1 MSLGNTAAGTCLGG
15 SGPGRPPVDRQRL
28 QLLAAS
34 VCGVMA
40 LQFLWLLQPRSWS
53 WLVAPVFC
61 LLSSCP
67 GAAVT
72 RVCALAPRRAHR
84 RMALHLGLAPPLAS
98 VGTTHSSTR
107 SGRLRPLCSRSL
119 AREPPA
125 ATGTQRVSLPSQLWA
140 PGGRGSVPFLCAS
153 ACASALCPD
162 TGEVM
167 RQADSRTDGFLSLAL
182 ATWVLV
188 AHGDPNVLFAW

>member
-1 MSLGNTAAGTCLGG
+1 
-15 SGPGRPPVDRQRL
+15 
-28 QLLAAS
+28 
-34 VCGVMA
+34 MA
-40 LQFLWLLQPRSWS
+40 LQLLWLLQPRSWS
-53 WLVAPVFC
+53 WLVASVFC
-61 LLSSCP
+61 LLSGCT

-84 RMALHLGLAPPLAS
+84 RMARHLGLVPPLTS
-98 VGTTHSSTR
+98 MVITHSSTR

-140 PGGRGSVPFLCAS
+140 PGRRGSVSFLCAS
-153 ACASALCPD
+153 ACVSALCPD

-167 RQADSRTDGFLSLAL
+167 WQADSRTDGFLSLAL
-182 ATWVLV
+182 AALVFV
-188 AHGDPNVLFAW
+188 AHGDPSVLFAW